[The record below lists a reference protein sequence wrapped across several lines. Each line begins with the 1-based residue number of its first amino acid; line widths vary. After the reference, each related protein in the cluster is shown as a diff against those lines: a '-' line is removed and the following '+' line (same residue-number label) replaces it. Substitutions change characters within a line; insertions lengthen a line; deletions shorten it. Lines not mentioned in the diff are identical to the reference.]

1 MKNYYVFILTLIV
14 FFNVNISL
22 SNQTSKN
29 EENSYKL
36 SIPEILSESD
46 KKIYLEINS
55 LHVAG
60 KWDEANEKK
69 RSIKNNLL
77 FGYLEYDK
85 LMHPNRYRSS
95 YQELFD
101 WIKEYNDYPV
111 VMQRRVYNL
120 MVKRSLETK
129 AAAVIKKPKY
139 GKYLRGYGENKKK
152 YETLIVREKRNE
164 RIPIS
169 ENLSTIITN
178 QEYKKIFDYYQANQ
192 KLKSEI
198 IYALH
203 KEAEKNF
210 YRGNLKKSF
219 STFDFL
225 ISKIK
230 IKDPE
235 TFFKAGLNAFRL
247 KNYNKSS
254 KLFRG
259 CNIAINKSEV
269 RFSPRLKSA
278 CSYWEAKLTSN
289 KQNRRELLLLASK
302 HDRTLYG
309 QLAIE
314 KLNHKENFKW
324 TVKNYENLKSENE
337 NIYKLNAFKRLIAL
351 SELNAYDKADLEM
364 RNLYSKLENNKSSN
378 KFLFH
383 LSEKLDLAAVQM
395 RLGESFVNK
404 DYILFMRGMYPTP
417 AWTLTD
423 GFIFDKAFIYAII
436 RRESAFHFRAKS
448 AKGARG
454 LMQLMPRTASKIK
467 KDYRLRYGHKHQ
479 LYTLDLNLELGQKL
493 LKELV
498 QNPNIKNSILNT
510 LIAYNAG
517 IKRLKKWNRNIKES
531 DPLAYIESI
540 PIKETRMFVKYILTD
555 LWIYRDKLGQSKP
568 TRDMLAKDKWPNI
581 PSQDFLIMRD
591 AKLR

>member
-1 MKNYYVFILTLIV
+1 M
-14 FFNVNISL
+14 
-22 SNQTSKN
+22 
-29 EENSYKL
+29 
-36 SIPEILSESD
+36 
-46 KKIYLEINS
+46 EINS

-60 KWDEANEKK
+60 KWDQANEKK
-69 RSIKNNLL
+69 RKIKNKLL

-95 YQELFD
+95 YQELYK
-101 WIKEYNDYPV
+101 WIKKYNDYPV

-129 AAAVIKKPKY
+129 APAVIKKPKY

-152 YETLIVREKRNE
+152 YETLIVREKRNK

-192 KLKSEI
+192 KLKLEI

-210 YRGNLKKSF
+210 YRGNLEKSF

-230 IKDPE
+230 IKDPQ
-235 TFFKAGLNAFRL
+235 TFFRAGLNAFRL

-254 KLFRG
+254 ELFRS

-269 RFSPRLKSA
+269 KFSPRLKSA

-289 KQNRRELLLLASK
+289 KQNSRKLLLLASK

-309 QLAIE
+309 QLAVE
-314 KLNHKENFKW
+314 KLNHRENFKW
-324 TVKNYENLKSENE
+324 TVKDYENLKSENE
-337 NIYKLNAFKRLIAL
+337 KIYKLNTFKRLIAL

-364 RNLYSKLENNKSSN
+364 RNLYSMKIIKVIIV
-378 KFLFH
+378 FIPF
-383 LSEKLDLAAVQM
+383 SEKLDLCSTNET
-395 RLGESFVNK
+395 RNFINK

-417 AWTLTD
+417 AWTLAD
-423 GFIFDKAFIYAII
+423 GFIFDKALIYAII

-479 LYTLDLNLELGQKL
+479 LYTLDL
-493 LKELV
+493 
-498 QNPNIKNSILNT
+498 I
-510 LIAYNAG
+510 
-517 IKRLKKWNRNIKES
+517 
-531 DPLAYIESI
+531 
-540 PIKETRMFVKYILTD
+540 
-555 LWIYRDKLGQSKP
+555 
-568 TRDMLAKDKWPNI
+568 
-581 PSQDFLIMRD
+581 
-591 AKLR
+591 

>member
-1 MKNYYVFILTLIV
+1 MKNYFFFILTLTV
-14 FFNVNISL
+14 FLNVNISL
-22 SNQTSKN
+22 SNQTSKH

-36 SIPEILSESD
+36 SIPKILSESD

-69 RSIKNNLL
+69 RNIKNKLL

-95 YQELFD
+95 YQELYD
-101 WIKEYNDYPV
+101 WIKKYNDYPV

-120 MVKRSLETK
+120 MAKRSLETK
-129 AAAVIKKPKY
+129 APAIIKKPKY

-152 YETLIVREKRNE
+152 YETLIMREKRKK

-178 QEYKKIFDYYQANQ
+178 QEYKKIFDHYQANQ
-192 KLKSEI
+192 KLKLEI

-210 YRGNLKKSF
+210 YRANLEKSF

-230 IKDPE
+230 IKDPQI
-235 TFFKAGLNAFRL
+235 FFKAGLNAFRL
-247 KNYNKSS
+247 KNYNKSFE
-254 KLFRG
+254 LFRS
-259 CNIAINKSEV
+259 CNISINKSEV

-289 KQNRRELLLLASK
+289 KQNRRKLLLLASK

-324 TVKNYENLKSENE
+324 TVKDYENLKSENE
-337 NIYKLNAFKRLIAL
+337 NIYKLNTFKRLIAL

-364 RNLYSKLENNKSSN
+364 RNLYSKLESNKSNN

-395 RLGESFVNK
+395 RLGENFINK

-417 AWTLTD
+417 AWTLAD
-423 GFIFDKAFIYAII
+423 GFIFDKALIYAII

-517 IKRLKKWNRNIKES
+517 ITRLKKWNQTINES

-568 TRDMLAKDKWPNI
+568 TRNMLAEDKWPNI
-581 PSQDFLIMRD
+581 PNQDFLIMRD